1 MGRRK
6 DWLKTDGIISFVK
19 RVQVSNFY
27 EQSWGKF
34 TTNLSRVE
42 NGKDVHISHFST
54 LIFGLPIIIK
64 LGKKIENKTRS
75 EN

>member
-42 NGKDVHISHFST
+42 NGKDVGE
-54 LIFGLPIIIK
+54 GLV
-64 LGKKIENKTRS
+64 
-75 EN
+75 

>member
-27 EQSWGKF
+27 EQAEV
-34 TTNLSRVE
+34 NLQQTWVE
-42 NGKDVHISHFST
+42 LRMV
-54 LIFGLPIIIK
+54 
-64 LGKKIENKTRS
+64 KI
-75 EN
+75 

>member
-27 EQSWGKF
+27 EQSCGKF

-42 NGKDVHISHFST
+42 NGKDVGES
-54 LIFGLPIIIK
+54 LV
-64 LGKKIENKTRS
+64 
-75 EN
+75 